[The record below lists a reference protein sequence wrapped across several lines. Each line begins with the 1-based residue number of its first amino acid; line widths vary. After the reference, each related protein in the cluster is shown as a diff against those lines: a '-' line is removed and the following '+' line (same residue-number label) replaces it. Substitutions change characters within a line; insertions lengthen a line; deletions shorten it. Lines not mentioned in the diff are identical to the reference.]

1 MNNQSRTGLPKR
13 QIEKLRDQVSPF
25 KSMNVKPLSNRSV
38 SQVIEDI
45 TKARLTGRKQE
56 PEMNFDELDSIQRD
70 IMQRSETPNLV
81 IG

>member
-1 MNNQSRTGLPKR
+1 
-13 QIEKLRDQVSPF
+13 
-25 KSMNVKPLSNRSV
+25 MNVKPLSNRSV

-70 IMQRSETPNLV
+70 IMQRSETPNIA